1 MFYFYDFILKSKCET
16 KIALYFLFNKFS
28 EYTKLHAAN
37 RRFQGGQIFV
47 ARRIHKQSVAVFYF
61 LKCKSE
67 NNIRH
72 KVDLQHS
79 LVDSS
84 MLTYYKVP

>member
-47 ARRIHKQSVAVFYF
+47 ARRIHKQSVATSFIFSSVKAKII
-61 LKCKSE
+61 LDTKWIC
-67 NNIRH
+67 NIH
-72 KVDLQHS
+72 W
-79 LVDSS
+79 
-84 MLTYYKVP
+84 

>member
-47 ARRIHKQSVAVFYF
+47 ARRIHSLLQSFIFSSVKAKII
-61 LKCKSE
+61 LDAKWIC
-67 NNIRH
+67 NIH
-72 KVDLQHS
+72 W
-79 LVDSS
+79 
-84 MLTYYKVP
+84 